1 MSKKIRVLT
10 EEICDRKMIVID
22 RNRNGYFN
30 HFHFLKVSVFT
41 C

>member
-22 RNRNGYFN
+22 RNGYFN